1 MEVFLFFGRAARF
14 ATVKQLL
21 KVPNDRKLPFRGK
34 RVKNDRTDKKV
45 EKIKHERKTT
55 KMLRT
60 GERPSEWTTK
70 FRHTK
75 GLGEHLLGSLFGYS
89 KTEGRLMISV
99 GIKLLVAFE

>member
-1 MEVFLFFGRAARF
+1 MAIKTQVGPAAR
-14 ATVKQLL
+14 TNVC
-21 KVPNDRKLPFRGK
+21 VSVSSIHCR
-34 RVKNDRTDKKV
+34 V
-45 EKIKHERKTT
+45 EKIKHEKKTT

-99 GIKLLVAFE
+99 GIKLLVAFEKSGKT

>member
-1 MEVFLFFGRAARF
+1 MGDSTRCKAASQG
-14 ATVKQLL
+14 T
-21 KVPNDRKLPFRGK
+21 K
-34 RVKNDRTDKKV
+34 RQETAFSWKESKNERTEKKV

-89 KTEGRLMISV
+89 KTEGRLMMSV

>member
-1 MEVFLFFGRAARF
+1 
-14 ATVKQLL
+14 
-21 KVPNDRKLPFRGK
+21 
-34 RVKNDRTDKKV
+34 
-45 EKIKHERKTT
+45 
-55 KMLRT
+55 MLRT